1 MKKIFFTIS
10 FIFTFAVTF
19 SIEINTKNIQ
29 IIRDKFGVPH
39 IYGKTDEEVA
49 YGLAW
54 ATCEDDIKSM
64 RENLLTARGRLSEIK
79 GKDGAIMDFLCAFI
93 GARESVDKLY
103 DKSFSPKF
111 KSILSAYVLACNKY
125 IKTHPEEC
133 EMDDLLPITEKDM
146 IVGYTVGLALMT
158 NVPFSI
164 MKISDGTIDN
174 CHFKCTKRQ

>member
-1 MKKIFFTIS
+1 MQKLFLLIIFS
-10 FIFTFAVTF
+10 CCLSSSF
-19 SIEINTKNIQ
+19 SIEINTKNIK
-29 IIRDKFGVPH
+29 IIRDKWGVPH

-64 RENLLTARGRLSEIK
+64 RENLLTARGRLGELK

-111 KSILSAYVLACNKY
+111 KSILSAYVLACNNY
-125 IKTHPEEC
+125 IRLNPEESI
-133 EMDDLLPITEKDM
+133 MQDLLPITEKDM

-164 MKISDGTIDN
+164 MKISDGTKIGRA
-174 CHFKCTKRQ
+174 HV